1 MGACCCAAYQV
12 PQVLEDPSIT
22 VKARVGHI
30 GIGTARVARL
40 KIQVDWEG
48 VMFVDGDNLRYTA
61 GKLRCCEYSTKVQ
74 NITNVEV
81 VDNGYVVVGGGYV
94 VLSPGLKISL
104 NNGSLIAVAV
114 PEAHGFADMLK
125 TKL

>member
-1 MGACCCAAYQV
+1 MGACCCASYQV

-40 KIQVDWEG
+40 KIRMNRET
-48 VMFVDGDNLRYTA
+48 VMFVEGDNLRYTA
-61 GKLRCCEYSTKVQ
+61 GMMRCCEYSTKVQ

-81 VDNGYVVVGGGYV
+81 VDNGYVVVGGSYV
-94 VLSPGLKISL
+94 VLRPGLKISL
-104 NNGSLIAVAV
+104 NNGSVIAVAV
-114 PEAHGFADMLK
+114 PEARSFADMLK